1 MIERT
6 ARCLKTGGSLICR
19 ATKNPFRSRRCL
31 HSAFW
36 SHGAG
41 NIDLPSWWIFFLQTT
56 DSDKEYQS
64 SGKAHLS
71 GEKVSGAIRDIF
83 LDFLY
88 PVQTLALIRRLK
100 RSTSAHQHASQS
112 LKHYCRNYTSI
123 AENVIAG
130 VKAAGSGATAD
141 TSARSEARRTVEDIR
156 EDLDGILSNQNQR
169 EFHDQLWRSY
179 QDLLERSENL
189 SQNDLTKMLRFLGKT
204 KRFVDLERLLALFE
218 SIPVQQ
224 RQAIHYSYAVS
235 AALSL
240 KDPGTAIAVHD
251 EARRR
256 IRGSIGTSAILAYTV
271 QHRKWQEAV
280 HIWYPYWAHK
290 LAYYAMPE
298 LWTKVDSLPLSRLMD
313 RAASAAEFAIS
324 ATENLG
330 YDGAAAQREFAL
342 EMVRRLVKKQGTA
355 FDIHRHW
362 NMVEKV
368 RMLDASDLTIPKQ
381 ALYQLLS
388 IESREHENQALHLYR
403 VLREDSKFSPTRELL
418 TAITERVVSQ
428 KGNLDTLMLI
438 DDWKKY
444 HGALPTR
451 LAISIIRVLAQNGE
465 LEATEKLFRDF
476 VFEHGVPKSPDM
488 YFAMLHVF
496 NRRADT
502 TGIVRMWDELQ
513 KTYNFKPD
521 VKAWNL
527 VISTFTRV
535 GDLDGALTWLQKM
548 RDEGVKLSSRTFFS
562 LMSLYGKRGD
572 RNAVE
577 DLFRLAKAENIE
589 QTILMIDTLVTANI
603 QDERLDEAEQ
613 LVVEATKMPLEGSR
627 SFMWNALLNAHAFR
641 KDVIKVSALHRRM
654 QESGVAADNM
664 TYAALMTALAVLK
677 QPDAAAKIMKT
688 VMPRAKVM
696 PTTIHYAILMGGYL
710 ATKQYDKVFN
720 LYQDM
725 LHEKLTPTMSTQN
738 VLLRAAAAVDRKS
751 QDLKGESDDKIA
763 YTRAQQ
769 TFEHAL
775 ANLDPMELA
784 ASEPRKFVSGRPINE
799 AFSSTY
805 FEYLIF
811 LYGSNAAFN
820 KVSDLYDVY
829 MKTVP
834 KYTSQNLEASPPVRL
849 LSALMVTH
857 IRDKNYEEVDRCWS
871 LALSKAQQLAH
882 DPTLSDNSKPASV
895 LHSQRFILSLPLSH
909 YIAALQTQD
918 RRSDLLATVSG
929 LQNLG
934 FELTSPNW
942 NAYIRALA
950 SSSHSSQQA
959 YAFQLC
965 EKELMPYWPG
975 WKFFRDPRYMKTS
988 RFQPI
993 SRATHLIPQKRMPA
1007 YNTLVE
1013 LARAYLLAKKR
1024 RGREPSVRDLTAMAP
1039 MTVDAVVNMP
1049 RLEDAAQTLILRGG
1063 EGRSEGSGG

>member
-6 ARCLKTGGSLICR
+6 ARCLENGGRVICR

-56 DSDKEYQS
+56 DSNRECQS
-64 SGKAHLS
+64 PGKAYSS
-71 GEKVSGAIRDIF
+71 GEKVSGAIQEIF

-100 RSTSAHQHASQS
+100 RSTSAHQHASQG

-123 AENVIAG
+123 AEDVITG
-130 VKAAGSGATAD
+130 VKAAGSKVAAD
-141 TSARSEARRTVEDIR
+141 TSATSKSGKTVEEIR
-156 EDLDGILSNQNQR
+156 EDIDRILSNQNQR
-169 EFHDQLWRSY
+169 EFYDQLWRSY

-189 SQNDLTKMLRFLGKT
+189 SQNDLIKMLRFLGKT
-204 KRFVDLERLLALFE
+204 KRIVDLERLLALFE
-218 SIPVQQ
+218 TIPVQQ

-235 AALSL
+235 AALFL
-240 KDPGTAIAVHD
+240 KDLGTAIAVHD

-256 IRGSIGTSAILAYTV
+256 IRGSIGTSAVLAYTV
-271 QHRKWQEAV
+271 QHGKWQEAV
-280 HIWYPYWAHK
+280 HIWYPLWAHK
-290 LAYYAMPE
+290 LAYYTTPE
-298 LWTKVDSLPLSRLMD
+298 LWTKVDNLPLSRLMD
-313 RAASAAEFAIS
+313 RAASAADFAIS

-330 YDGAAAQREFAL
+330 YDGAAAHREFAL
-342 EMVRRLVKKQGTA
+342 EMVRRLVKRQDTA
-355 FDIHRHW
+355 FDVNKHW
-362 NMVEKV
+362 KMVQKV

-388 IESREHENQALHLYR
+388 VESREHENQALHLYR
-403 VLREDSKFSPTRELL
+403 VLREESKFSPTRELL
-418 TAITERVVSQ
+418 TAITERIVSQ
-428 KGNLDTLMLI
+428 KGSLDMFMVI

-444 HGALPTR
+444 HSALPTR
-451 LAISIIRVLAQNGE
+451 MAISIIRLLAQNGE
-465 LEATEKLFRDF
+465 LEATKKLFRDF
-476 VFEHGVPKSPDM
+476 VSEHGVPKSSDM

-502 TGIVRMWDELQ
+502 TGIVQKWDELQ
-513 KTYNFKPD
+513 WTYNFKPD

-527 VISTFTRV
+527 VMSTFTRV
-535 GDLDGALTWLQKM
+535 GDLDGALNWFQKM
-548 RDEGVKLSSRTFFS
+548 REKGVKPSSRTFFS

-577 DLFRLAKAENIE
+577 HLFRLAKAENIE
-589 QTILMIDTLVTANI
+589 PSILMIDTLVTANI

-627 SFMWNALLNAHAFR
+627 NFMWNALLNAHAFR
-641 KDVIKVSALHRRM
+641 KDVIKVSALHKRM

-664 TYAALMTALAVLK
+664 TYAALMTALAILK

-688 VMPRAKVM
+688 VMPRAKVI

-710 ATKQYDKVFN
+710 ATKQYEKVFS

-751 QDLKGESDDKIA
+751 QDPKAELGDRTA

-769 TFEHAL
+769 TFDHAL

-811 LYGSNAAFN
+811 LYGSNAAFD
-820 KVSDLYDVY
+820 KVSELYDVY
-829 MKTVP
+829 IKTVP
-834 KYTSQNLEASPPVRL
+834 KYTSQNIEASPPVRL

-857 IRDKNYEEVDRCWS
+857 LRDKNYDEVDRCWS

-882 DPTLSDNSKPASV
+882 GSKSSDNSKSASV

-909 YIAALQTQD
+909 YITALQSQD
-918 RRSDLLATVSG
+918 RRSDIISTVSA
-929 LQNLG
+929 LQDLG
-934 FELTSPNW
+934 FALTSPNW

-950 SSSHSSQQA
+950 SSPHTSQQA

-975 WKFFRDPRYMKTS
+975 WKFFRDPQYMKTN

-1024 RGREPSVRDLTAMAP
+1024 RGREPSVRDLTEMAP

-1049 RLEDAAQTLILRGG
+1049 RLEDAAQSLILRGG
-1063 EGRSEGSGG
+1063 EGRSEGRSG